1 MTKHQKTAF
10 GEFLVQEI
18 KKAGMS
24 QEAFYKAVG
33 ITKPYFYDLLKAAPP
48 QPELQKKMIAV
59 LENQTGEDKNRREQL
74 MNLAAQGR
82 DEIPA
87 DISELLK
94 ANPDSWRAVRDTLN
108 DLLLSNIR
116 N

>member
-48 QPELQKKMIAV
+48 HPELQKKMIAV

>member
-1 MTKHQKTAF
+1 MTKHQKTPF

-59 LENQTGEDKNRREQL
+59 LENQTGEDKYRRERL

-108 DLLLSNIR
+108 GLLLSNICE
-116 N
+116 

>member
-59 LENQTGEDKNRREQL
+59 LENQTGEDKNLREQL

>member
-1 MTKHQKTAF
+1 MPKHQKTAF

-59 LENQTGEDKNRREQL
+59 LDNQTGEDRNRREQL
-74 MNLAAQGR
+74 R
-82 DEIPA
+82 Y
-87 DISELLK
+87 
-94 ANPDSWRAVRDTLN
+94 VRQPL
-108 DLLLSNIR
+108 
-116 N
+116 

>member
-10 GEFLVQEI
+10 GDFLVQEI